1 LDEFC
6 KEVIKE
12 DNTRNI
18 YQQVIF
24 KDDKWAGPKQLGNF
38 ASCNA

>member
-1 LDEFC
+1 MKAMEEFC

-24 KDDKWAGPKQLGNF
+24 
-38 ASCNA
+38 NAEKL

>member
-1 LDEFC
+1 VRALDEFC

-18 YQQVIF
+18 YQQIIF
-24 KDDKWAGPKQLGNF
+24 KEDK
-38 ASCNA
+38 